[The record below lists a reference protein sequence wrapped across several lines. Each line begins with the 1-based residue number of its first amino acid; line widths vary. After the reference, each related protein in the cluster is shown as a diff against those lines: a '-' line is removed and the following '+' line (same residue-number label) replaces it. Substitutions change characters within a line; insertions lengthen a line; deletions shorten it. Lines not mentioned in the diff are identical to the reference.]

1 MVESFN
7 VWIFKARYMQ
17 IRTMYEFIRKKTMDR
32 LGMKGSLCEKW
43 ISSFT
48 PAYNEIFQT
57 NKEIVVGCEVLFNV
71 DTGYEIQES
80 DDTYTHCM
88 FGKEHM
94 YMQGMRYFRY
104 SMPT

>member
-32 LGMKGSLCEKW
+32 QGMKGSLCEKW

-48 PAYNEIFQT
+48 PAVM
-57 NKEIVVGCEVLFNV
+57 K
-71 DTGYEIQES
+71 
-80 DDTYTHCM
+80 
-88 FGKEHM
+88 
-94 YMQGMRYFRY
+94 YFR
-104 SMPT
+104 PTKR